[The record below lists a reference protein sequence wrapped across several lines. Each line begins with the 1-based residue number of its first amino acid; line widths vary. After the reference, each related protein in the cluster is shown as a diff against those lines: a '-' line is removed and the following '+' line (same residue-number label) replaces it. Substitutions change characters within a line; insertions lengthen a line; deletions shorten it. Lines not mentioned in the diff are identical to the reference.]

1 MENNPEENELEDLI
15 LKEFLLDDFNDKV
28 DLSSNNVDIWK
39 KYLTN
44 INRRLL
50 GATRIVNYTQSV
62 TFTDIRKRRKK
73 ALSIIV
79 KYAPVLAA
87 LSICS
92 SKLSSVVNQTPEKE
106 MIVEYLEES
115 LTNKKR
121 RVNYLYQA
129 ITALWILNQSLDELI
144 ENIIYVIDVR
154 KDISAKE
161 MSNMLTSFKNYFRS
175 LPSFEQDYSKFE
187 YSLNTFATI

>member
-1 MENNPEENELEDLI
+1 MENNQEENELEDPI

-50 GATRIVNYTQSV
+50 GATRIVNYSHSV
-62 TFTDIRKRRKK
+62 AFTNIRKKRKN

-87 LSICS
+87 LAISS
-92 SKLSSVVNQTPEKE
+92 SKLSLVVNQTLEKE

-115 LTNKKR
+115 LTNKERKI
-121 RVNYLYQA
+121 NYLYQA

-175 LPSFEQDYSKFE
+175 LPSFEQDYPKFE